1 MPLALPPRVKVLE
14 AVGAVAGDR
23 VRVLSE
29 ERAEVRASEGDRVYI
44 VFLDLKE
51 MVADSDDNGTT
62 YRNYIGYPI
71 IAFMMAKG
79 LLPYDDK
86 LGTAL
91 KEVRWRTINEL
102 FKNYRLVERYIKEEL
117 KRAGITPEHVDS
129 YVASVMEALG
139 RVRLEKPQHPSP
151 SL

>member
-1 MPLALPPRVKVLE
+1 LPLALPPRVKVLE

-29 ERAEVRASEGDRVYI
+29 ERAEVRASEGDRVYT

-91 KEVRWRTINEL
+91 KEVKWRTVNEL

-117 KRAGITPEHVDS
+117 KRAGITPEHIDS

-151 SL
+151 SV

>member
-29 ERAEVRASEGDRVYI
+29 ERAEVRASEGDRVYT

-91 KEVRWRTINEL
+91 KEVKWRTVNEL

-117 KRAGITPEHVDS
+117 KRAGITPEHIDS

-151 SL
+151 SV